1 MVSTGIL
8 LIIGAIM
15 ATIFAGR
22 LYEFLLQ
29 KFRNR
34 DHDEIA
40 EN

>member
-1 MVSTGIL
+1 MVATSIL

-15 ATIFAGR
+15 VTIFAGR

-40 EN
+40 

>member
-1 MVSTGIL
+1 MISAGIL

-15 ATIFAGR
+15 VTIFAGR
-22 LYEFLLQ
+22 LYEFLSQ